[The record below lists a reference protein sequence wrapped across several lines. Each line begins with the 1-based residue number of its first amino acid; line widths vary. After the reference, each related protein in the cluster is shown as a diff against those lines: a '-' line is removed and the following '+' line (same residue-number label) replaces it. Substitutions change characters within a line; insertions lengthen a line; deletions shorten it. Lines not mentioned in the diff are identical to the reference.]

1 MISLK
6 IVTPRGI
13 YLQEEIKS
21 LHAKSVGGEFTLLP
35 NHMPVVMAMVPC
47 RLVLTTDKD
56 QKQEYALA
64 GGFLHFDDNKASLM
78 TDAIERSD
86 EIDIDRAKAAYKRAR
101 ERLDHQDVDL
111 EMKKAERALHRAI
124 NRLDVSGK
132 KFD

>member
-13 YLQEEIKS
+13 YLQQEVKS

-47 RLVLTTDKD
+47 KLVLTNEKD
-56 QKQEYALA
+56 EKEEYALA
-64 GGFLHFDDNKASLM
+64 GGFLHFDDNKASIM
-78 TDAIERSD
+78 TDAIEGRED
-86 EIDIDRAKAAYKRAR
+86 IDIERAKAAFRRAR
-101 ERLDHQDVDL
+101 ERMEHTDIDI

-124 NRLDVSGK
+124 NRLNVTDTK
-132 KFD
+132 LN